1 MGKATIVSGGEDGQ
15 YRVKLDFGKAQKDA
29 AIARINARLPKLAAE
44 IVDATTELSAQQ
56 AIEDAQKVM
65 VYQAIEAFV
74 AASMAIPRNEADV
87 AKALQDHGKEA
98 AKLMEEKGKTGP
110 LRLALEILKD
120 EQAGLQRELDRWLAI
135 VVEEER
141 DAWCADFTED
151 ATGSVATIDV
161 PGESAQI
168 LIAPSAPEPT
178 ASDGQLVAREVQTP
192 AQVFWNAAALP
203 GWQKYMPTFRVG
215 VITVMNTDETA
226 NVTLDEAKSSAQ
238 NLDINKVTEL
248 ESVEIKYMECDA
260 TVFEVG
266 DHVVVQFEDQDWD
279 KPKIVGF
286 ASNPKSCGGGFIFR
300 PTNNVNT
307 VYELASYAYWGKPFT
322 EGGGEP
328 LGTVKGA
335 APFVALQPKKG
346 AGGALLDEYKRV
358 RGIDGSKYG
367 QVDWQGVALNKGVLS
382 WSARSWDRLTFKSD
396 GTPEYRWNQ
405 WEGGDVTDSEKSV
418 MMVQRCRNI
427 GTGNAVYAKLR
438 AVKVFSGG
446 VVEGA
451 CFSTVWGARAMVA
464 VLRSSGGAGSD
475 FTFVKVGSP
484 DVVIGI
490 YTVPANT
497 VNLHG
502 WYFNKS
508 GTKARCTFASKTDQF
523 AVEATLSSM
532 GGVAFADVPNSRTS
546 SDPDAYFLSAS
557 APWNPPLSYQALS
570 AASSAS
576 ITVSGSMM
584 ETSPA
589 FYADFYGDFGLIAVM
604 RRTVEKAP
612 AFDATF
618 DITNQGTG
626 AVSASFALNMNGPG
640 VMTTVHLL
648 ADDGSDMSSD
658 DIDFT
663 YGSASEM
670 SLSQTY
676 ATSSL
681 GNGNYSTTI
690 AEQAETFPPSGNT
703 GTVGAVLDVDARALA
718 VLIRNY
724 QVVTEPW
731 SYSRSVT
738 TEPFDVSGSE
748 VFESISMVDVTTEK
762 VSTKSA
768 SGNASSDV
776 SSVDASKTAVSYTGP
791 ADGTSGAPPFTAYSP
806 MTGLQTGV
814 PYSVSMYERS
824 LSAWQSYTNNGGSS
838 DMVYGMVRSLGGKVC
853 SSTLVW
859 VGGYYQS
866 LGSSDPAE
874 KGVAHVIPPVSGAND
889 ATVLAG
895 IQAQATPWLAKLG
908 VY

>member
-1 MGKATIVSGGEDGQ
+1 MGKATIVSGGEDGL

-29 AIARINARLPKLAAE
+29 AISRINARLPKLAAE
-44 IVDATTELSAQQ
+44 IVDATTKLSAQQ

-65 VYQAIEAFV
+65 VDQAIAAFV
-74 AASMAIPRNEADV
+74 AASKAIPRNEANV

-98 AKLMEEKGKTGP
+98 AKLIEEKGKTGP

-120 EQAGLQRELDRWLAI
+120 EQAALQRELARWQAI
-135 VVEEER
+135 TVEEER

-161 PGESAQI
+161 PGESAQV
-168 LIAPSAPEPT
+168 LIAPSAPAPT
-178 ASDGQLVAREVQTP
+178 AAHGQLVAREVQTP

-215 VITVMNTDETA
+215 VITTMNQDETA

-260 TVFEVG
+260 AVFEVG

-286 ASNPKSCGGGFIFR
+286 ASNPKACGGGFIFR

-322 EGGGEP
+322 EDNEP

-358 RGIDGSKYG
+358 RGLDGSKYG
-367 QVDWQGVALNKGVLS
+367 QVDWQGVALNKDVLS
-382 WSARSWDRLTFKSD
+382 WSAGSWDRLTFKPD

-405 WEGGDVTDSEKSV
+405 WEGGGVTDSEKSE

-464 VLRSSGGAGSD
+464 VLRSSVGAGSA

-484 DVVIGI
+484 DVVIGV

-523 AVEATLSSM
+523 AVEATLSSEDD
-532 GGVAFADVPNSRTS
+532 VAFVDVPNSRTS

-570 AASSAS
+570 EASSAS

-612 AFDATF
+612 AFGATF

-626 AVSASFALNMNGPG
+626 AASASFALTMNGPG
-640 VMTTVHLL
+640 VMTTIHLM

-663 YGSASEM
+663 YGSAIEM

-676 ATSSL
+676 AKSAL

-690 AEQAETFPPSGNT
+690 AEQAATFPPSGKP

-738 TEPFDVSGSE
+738 TGPFDVSGSE
-748 VFESISMVDVTTEK
+748 VFESISMTDVTTEK

-776 SSVDASKTAVSYTGP
+776 SSVDASKTAVNYTGP
-791 ADGTSGAPPFTAYSP
+791 ADGTSGAPPFTSYSP

-824 LSAWQSYTNNGGSS
+824 LSAWQSYTNNGGYG

-874 KGVAHVIPPVSGAND
+874 KGFSHVIPPVSGAND